1 MYVKYLTPETR
12 QQLTTLLCQY
22 RGEKLGRIEYASA
35 ALELI
40 RAEIKAYVSGKPI
53 ENGAADIDLS
63 SPVIDD
69 AKNRAEYLRNGRLA
83 SETEYLGE
91 IAAGIAIDIDN
102 ERSKKVRYATIDNPQ
117 QTMLA
122 ALGDI
127 AARKQQIRDA
137 VSILGNLIQHE
148 GHVDNVPLLK
158 LFEAEAALITIVE
171 ILDEALPE

>member
-1 MYVKYLTPETR
+1 MRYEAFNTPE
-12 QQLTTLLCQY
+12 
-22 RGEKLGRIEYASA
+22 
-35 ALELI
+35 
-40 RAEIKAYVSGKPI
+40 
-53 ENGAADIDLS
+53 
-63 SPVIDD
+63 
-69 AKNRAEYLRNGRLA
+69 
-83 SETEYLGE
+83 
-91 IAAGIAIDIDN
+91 
-102 ERSKKVRYATIDNPQ
+102 

-127 AARKQQIRDA
+127 AARKPQIRDA

>member
-1 MYVKYLTPETR
+1 MYVKYLTSETR

-22 RGEKLGRIEYASA
+22 RGEKLGWIEYASA
-35 ALELI
+35 ALGLI
-40 RAEIKAYVSGKPI
+40 RVEIRAYVSGKPI
-53 ENGAADIDLS
+53 EDGAADIDLS
-63 SPVIDD
+63 SPVIDE
-69 AKNRAEYLRNGRLA
+69 AYGRANHLRNARLA
-83 SETEYLGE
+83 KETEYLGE
-91 IAAGIAIDIDN
+91 IAAGIAAEIEN

-127 AARKQQIRDA
+127 AARKPQIRDA

>member
-158 LFEAEAALITIVE
+158 LFEAQAALSTIIE

>member
-53 ENGAADIDLS
+53 ENDAADIDLS

-158 LFEAEAALITIVE
+158 LFEAQAALSTIIE